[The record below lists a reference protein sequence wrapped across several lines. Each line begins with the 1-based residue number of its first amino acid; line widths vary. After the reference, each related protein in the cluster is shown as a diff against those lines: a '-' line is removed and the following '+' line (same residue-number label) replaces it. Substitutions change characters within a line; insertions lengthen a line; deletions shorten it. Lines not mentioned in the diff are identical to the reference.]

1 MLTIDEYI
9 AKMKRAEKLDEFD
22 FTKNTENMTAVVKYV
37 MSYFNEYLCMETCDA
52 EVIKLKHITEKLEE
66 EIGKKY
72 PQSKDFVLN
81 FYLQYRI
88 RIHKELDKRIQNE
101 LYFPFYYTEQD
112 FSSLA
117 EDFCNKYKIIDTDMN
132 KYRKDIAILIS
143 EIKKCNTD
151 VPHVSEMIRLDNRI
165 VSWVRETYREY
176 GVNLYAFAYDLSNS
190 YYERYVKYKRG
201 DYGRQIFQVNN
212 YNHRYN
218 ANPFEIDRIYEDNKH
233 RPFLENKCG
242 ELEMIVM
249 HEWLFNCIYDDDYWS
264 EYVNLCVSRGRVSIV
279 KNVNVLIPVTIGALE
294 YPTDVPCS
302 TEHIVST
309 DGVIKRS
316 PKDAYILRLDVTQM
330 HAGVWQNT
338 EEMTAL
344 IEKMN
349 SSFREYSA
357 PQILEISAPIKTASF
372 DEENFFSC
380 CALLER
386 RMKKYSPMKVA
397 ILNGSG
403 NPRSKPISC
412 LYTIEDIIRLKAQ
425 LRERNMHM
433 QFSIDFTALLAS
445 KKDSNYD
452 QNGIFGELTEIKNSI
467 ACLNINNVK
476 PQVGN
481 FLKIR
486 TINDDTDVNYLNKY
500 KYPTYDDFYSMLS
513 STFNDN
519 QQRYL
524 IPKNITNNSELE
536 TLVDNLL
543 RSGFAFSDGGKQNE

>member
-52 EVIKLKHITEKLEE
+52 EVIKLKHITEKLDE

-72 PQSKDFVLN
+72 PHSKDFILS

-88 RIHKELDKRIQNE
+88 RIHKELEKRIQNE

-117 EDFCNKYKIIDTDMN
+117 ENFCNKYKIIDTYMN
-132 KYRKDIAILIS
+132 EYRKDIAILIS

-151 VPHVSEMIRLDNRI
+151 VPHVSEMIRLDSRI

-190 YYERYVKYKRG
+190 YYERYVKYERG

-218 ANPFEIDRIYEDNKH
+218 ANPFDIDRIYEDNKQ

-264 EYVNLCVSRGRVSIV
+264 EYVNLCVSRGRVNIV
-279 KNVNVLIPVTIGALE
+279 KNVNILIPVTSGGLE
-294 YPTDVPCS
+294 YPADVHCPI
-302 TEHIVST
+302 EHIVTS

-316 PKDAYILRLDVTQM
+316 PKDAYILRLDVTQT
-330 HAGVWQNT
+330 HAAVWQNT
-338 EEMTAL
+338 EEMAAL

-372 DEENFFSC
+372 NEENFFSC
-380 CALLER
+380 CALLEK
-386 RMKKYSPMKVA
+386 RMKKYSSMKVA
-397 ILNGSG
+397 LLNGSG
-403 NPRSKPISC
+403 NQRSKPISS

-425 LRERNMHM
+425 LRERNMHI

-467 ACLNINNVK
+467 VCLNINNVR

-481 FLKIR
+481 FLKVR

-500 KYPTYDDFYSMLS
+500 KYPIYDDFYSMLS

-543 RSGFAFSDGGKQNE
+543 RSGFAFSGGGKQNE